1 MSGIHWRKY
10 ITVVITLDSCTHA
23 FVVVIKHTDLFA
35 EFRNRSLNLHSL
47 RTDV

>member
-1 MSGIHWRKY
+1 MGGIHWRKY

-23 FVVVIKHTDLFA
+23 FVIKHTDLFA